1 MFLNI
6 TDKNEAENKGSSAKL
21 VHYLDKENRLFPE
34 QNSEQWFGHNGTTYQ
49 SYEVKNRLDKNIA
62 KLCHDDAK
70 FFLINISPS
79 QKEIAHLK
87 QLYGE
92 EGAKA
97 ELKKFAE
104 KIMDEY
110 ALNFKRKGIDSN
122 AGLLWFAKLENHRYY
137 SFKDK
142 EVKEGIAK
150 RGEPKYGE
158 QMHIQVIISRKD
170 ISNKI
175 KLSPMNNSRGS
186 NVEHSKKVGQFNRV
200 AFKASG
206 ERVFDEL
213 FDFNRLV
220 SETFKYA
227 NTKANGSLAERLAMV
242 ASAVPSN
249 RIGISQQK
257 GFERSN
263 EREKETSYHEKGQ
276 GSLSLLEIALTKPE
290 YDPLLLPGKKKKRK
304 KRKGQDQS
312 LNF

>member
-49 SYEVKNRLDKNIA
+49 GYEVKNRLDKNIA
-62 KLCHDDAK
+62 KLCYDDAK

-122 AGLLWFAKLENHRYY
+122 ADLLWFAKLENHRYY

-142 EVKEGIAK
+142 EVKEGNAK
-150 RGEPKYGE
+150 RGEPKHGE
-158 QMHIQVIISRKD
+158 QMHIQVIVSRKD

-186 NVEHSKKVGQFNRV
+186 NVEHSKKVGQFDRV

-213 FDFNRLV
+213 FDFNRPV

-227 NTKANGSLAERLAMV
+227 KTKTNGSLAERLAM
-242 ASAVPSN
+242 SARLAPGN
-249 RIGISQQK
+249 RIGTSQQK
-257 GFERSN
+257 GFERST
-263 EREKETSYHEKGQ
+263 EREKQARYHEKEQ
-276 GSLSLLEIALTKPE
+276 GSLLEIALTKPE

-304 KRKGQDQS
+304 KKKGQDQG